1 MASVNDKQT
10 NEGNDDEPSTNAVV
24 YANGKT
30 HQVPTRRV
38 AKLIKE
44 MRAGRGQNEIME
56 FVMDGYDEFLAVD
69 GQAYCM
75 DGMTLELLGVA

>member
-1 MASVNDKQT
+1 MSQVPT
-10 NEGNDDEPSTNAVV
+10 LYV